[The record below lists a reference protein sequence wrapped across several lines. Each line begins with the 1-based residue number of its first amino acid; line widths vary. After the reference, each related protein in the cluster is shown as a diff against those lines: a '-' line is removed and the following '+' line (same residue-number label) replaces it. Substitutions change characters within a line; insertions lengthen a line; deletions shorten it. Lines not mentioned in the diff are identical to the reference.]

1 MCITYEVDAPE
12 VKIPDPPPLPPPPPP
27 PAPPV
32 KPPPEPTSLEAR
44 EINPQVRRTKTSKEL
59 NPQTKGTGA
68 LRIKLDQPI
77 NTGQTQ
83 EGGKKGGVNV

>member
-1 MCITYEVDAPE
+1 MCITVDSPTVDIPE
-12 VKIPDPPPLPPPPPP
+12 PPPLPPPPPP

-32 KPPPEPTSLEAR
+32 KPPPEPEILEAR
-44 EINPQVRRTKTSKEL
+44 EINPQVRRTKTQKDL

-77 NTGQTQ
+77 NTGQQ
-83 EGGKKGGVNV
+83 QLGGKSGGANV

>member
-1 MCITYEVDAPE
+1 MCITVEQPSVNIPE
-12 VKIPDPPPLPPPPPP
+12 PPPLPPPPPP

-32 KPPPEPTSLEAR
+32 KPPPEPESLEAR

-68 LRIKLDQPI
+68 LRIKLDPSINAGQVQPG
-77 NTGQTQ
+77 GQS
-83 EGGKKGGVNV
+83 GGANV